1 LFDNK
6 EGVLFPNQFVNIQL
20 IANVLRNQIIMPNAA
35 VHRGAPNGVAGT
47 FVYLVKADKTV
58 TVRPVTLGT
67 VDGERVAVSS
77 GLKPG
82 DLVVTDGGDRLRD
95 GASIVLPENARPR
108 SVAAK

>member
-1 LFDNK
+1 
-6 EGVLFPNQFVNIQL
+6 
-20 IANVLRNQIIMPNAA
+20 VLRNQTIMPNAA
-35 VHRGAPNGVAGT
+35 VHRGAPNGVTGT

-58 TVRPVTLGT
+58 AVRSVTLGQ
-67 VDGERVAVSS
+67 VDGERVAVAS

-95 GASIVLPENARPR
+95 GANIVLPENAQPR